1 MNEKPLAL
9 LYARVSTGRQ
19 SVSGF
24 SQGKQVETLTAAAE
38 AAGYRWE
45 VIVETGTGRKGTRP
59 ALKAALARL
68 KSGEAQAL
76 YAVDIDRLAR
86 STQHLLEIANAA
98 KRQNWRLVIASADGI
113 DTLTPAGELALTVYA
128 AAAQFES
135 RMISERVKRQ
145 HEARRVRGEV
155 WGVTAGCKSEL
166 PSEVRERIMRER
178 ESGLS
183 LRAIANGLTVD
194 GIPTARGGT
203 WAAATVRAILSSPAS
218 RLAA

>member
-19 SVSGF
+19 ADTGHSLD
-24 SQGKQVETLTAAAE
+24 SQPVILTQAAQ
-38 AAGYRWE
+38 AAGFRVE
-45 VIVETGTGRKGTRP
+45 VLTETGSGRRASRP
-59 ALKAALARL
+59 VLSEALDRL
-68 KSGEAQAL
+68 KHGEAQAL

-98 KRQNWRLVIASADGI
+98 KRQGWRLVITSADGI
-113 DTLTPAGELALTVYA
+113 DTASPAGELALTVYA

-145 HEARRVRGEV
+145 HEARRARGEV
-155 WGVTAGCKSEL
+155 WGVTAGCRSAL
-166 PSEVRERIMRER
+166 PVEVRERIVREH
-178 ESGLS
+178 EAGAS
-183 LRAIANGLTVD
+183 LRAIANGLIAD
-194 GIPTARGGT
+194 GIPTARGGV

-218 RLAA
+218 QAA